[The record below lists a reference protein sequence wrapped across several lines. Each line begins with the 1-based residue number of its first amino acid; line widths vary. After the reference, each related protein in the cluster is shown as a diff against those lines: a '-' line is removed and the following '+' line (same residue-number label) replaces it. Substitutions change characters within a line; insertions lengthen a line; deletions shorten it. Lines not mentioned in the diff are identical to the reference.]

1 MTSFTND
8 TNIKAISDV
17 TFHSKDYIYSL
28 EVNKAYD
35 HPRWQE
41 VMQMKYDSIM
51 RKQTCELINLPSRN
65 IHVSYKWMFKIK
77 FATNGNVDNL
87 KDKLVAWGFEL
98 IDF

>member
-1 MTSFTND
+1 
-8 TNIKAISDV
+8 
-17 TFHSKDYIYSL
+17 
-28 EVNKAYD
+28 
-35 HPRWQE
+35 
-41 VMQMKYDSIM
+41 MQVKYDSIM

-65 IHVSYKWMFKIK
+65 IHVSYKWMFRIK